1 MDGMDEY
8 FKLKICDTEGKNKM
22 PRKEIKHLE
31 EFFGFFR
38 TVCLCIHYFHVHRC
52 ISLNNS
58 SIKIAVFVF
67 CFFVFV
73 VILVILVFLSDFVH
87 FLL

>member
-38 TVCLCIHYFHVHRC
+38 TVCLCIHNFHVHRC
-52 ISLNNS
+52 IY
-58 SIKIAVFVF
+58 ITK
-67 CFFVFV
+67 
-73 VILVILVFLSDFVH
+73 
-87 FLL
+87 